1 MSFGQS
7 KENTHTGSLHELNN
21 AWNEKHDLN
30 ATNETVKQLLSG
42 GTPNWVKWPEDYK
55 AFAKEAFAAE
65 KERSDLMAQR
75 YQLED
80 QESLTNEKARR
91 VNPIGTVEFV
101 RKLRKFGIKCFILY
115 NGMPQTVGLWCLP
128 PKEIKKARYVC
139 YLQTPAMYEWSVLRT
154 DRHGMPMGEA
164 FRGWRTV
171 VAQLIEK
178 EILTEYQAHQI
189 FGKPSH
195 NQIFSRYH
203 QTLWELRNGRRY
215 NEDELHQNE
224 V

>member
-1 MSFGQS
+1 MFGENKQ
-7 KENTHTGSLHELNN
+7 NTHKGSLHELNN

-30 ATNETVKQLLSG
+30 ATGETVKQLLAG
-42 GTPNWVKWPEDYK
+42 GTPNWVRWPEDYK

-65 KERSDLMAQR
+65 KERSDLMASR
-75 YQLED
+75 YQMED
-80 QESLTNEKARR
+80 QESLTNEKARK
-91 VNPIGTVEFV
+91 VNPMRTIDFIN
-101 RKLRKFGIKCFILY
+101 KLRKAGIKCFVVD
-115 NGMPQTVGLWCLP
+115 NGMPKTVGLWCLP
-128 PKEIKKARYVC
+128 PKEVKKARYVC
-139 YLQTPAMYEWSVLRT
+139 FMQVPAMFEWSVLRV
-154 DRHGMPMGEA
+154 DRHGLPNGEA

-178 EILTEYQAHQI
+178 QILTEYQAHQI

-203 QTLWELRNGRRY
+203 QTLWELRNGRQY
-215 NEDELHQNE
+215 DQDELHMNE